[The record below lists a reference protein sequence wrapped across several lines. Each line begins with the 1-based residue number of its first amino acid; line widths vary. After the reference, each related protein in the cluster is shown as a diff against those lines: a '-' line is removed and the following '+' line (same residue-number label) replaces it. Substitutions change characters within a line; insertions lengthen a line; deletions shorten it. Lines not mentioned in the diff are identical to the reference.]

1 MTPSQAQAKAAA
13 DLILLSNESRNLEHF
28 ENFEHADPTYLN
40 RMGNSDMNFLEHLA
54 AVNPN
59 LHRAVTAT
67 MASASNKG
75 KTFGHPIS
83 SFRAP
88 VAAATITLNVVRK
101 VLTANG
107 SVVDSNGNYVN
118 LPSPIF
124 GVGEYES
131 LWYRVI
137 NRYLPQDGSVVVTA
151 VVKTADQQSI
161 VITYQGKNL
170 AGATATESVTIS
182 LIGSPYT
189 NLVRFIQSMAFTVSQ
204 PKVRISDATR
214 TDQFEVQFKMFYGS
228 AWGKTSDDYL
238 VPNDYETDLQLKDNI
253 RVLATT
259 LKFDPEHTFV
269 PQIVQPTAQS
279 INSVFTLGFTMYI
292 QNFDKFN
299 EFSSLAHG
307 HR

>member
-1 MTPSQAQAKAAA
+1 MKDKQAKAIA
-13 DLILLSNESRNLEHF
+13 DLILLSNQDRSNLEH
-28 ENFEHADPTYLN
+28 FEHADPTYLN
-40 RMGNSDMNFLEHLA
+40 RMGSDMFSLEHLA
-54 AVNPN
+54 AVNPQIA
-59 LHRAVTAT
+59 HAVAAT
-67 MASASNKG
+67 MKSAGNTG
-75 KTFGHPIS
+75 KSFGAPIS

-101 VLTANG
+101 ILTGAEASAG
-107 SVVDSNGNYVN
+107 SLVDSNGNYVA
-118 LPSPIF
+118 LPAPIF

-137 NRYLPQDGSVVVTA
+137 NRYLPQDGSVSIVS

-161 VITYQGKNL
+161 IITYSGLNSAGK
-170 AGATATESVTIS
+170 AATESVTIS

-189 NLVRFIQSMAFTVSQ
+189 NLVRFISGMAFTVSQ

-214 TDQFEVQFKMFYGS
+214 TDQFEVQFKVFYGS
-228 AWGKTSDDYL
+228 PWGKTSDDYL

-269 PQIVQPTAQS
+269 PEVVQPTEQTIGS
-279 INSVFTLGFTMYI
+279 TFTLGFTMYI

-299 EFSSLAHG
+299 EFASLAKAA

>member
-1 MTPSQAQAKAAA
+1 MKTQSQKAA
-13 DLILLSNESRNLEHF
+13 DLILASQANRQDLNYL
-28 ENFEHADPTYLN
+28 EHADPTYLN
-40 RMGNSDMNFLEHLA
+40 RMGNDANNFSLEHLA
-54 AVNPN
+54 AVNPQ
-59 LHRAVTAT
+59 LATAVAAT
-67 MASASNKG
+67 MASAGNKG

-88 VAAATITLNVVRK
+88 VAAATITINATRK
-101 VLTANG
+101 ILTSAGGGG
-107 SVVDSNGNYVN
+107 SLVDSNGNFVD

-124 GVGEYES
+124 GVGEFQS

-137 NRYLPQDGSVVVTA
+137 NRYLPQDGSVNIVSVVQS
-151 VVKTADQQSI
+151 ADQQSI
-161 VITYQGKNL
+161 IITYSGKNSL
-170 AGATATESVTIS
+170 GEAATESITITM
-182 LIGSPYT
+182 IGAPYT
-189 NLVRFIQSMAFTVSQ
+189 NLVRFIQGMAFTVSQ

-238 VPNDYETDLQLKDNI
+238 VANDYETDLQLKDNI

-269 PQIVQPTAQS
+269 PLVVQPTTQAVG
-279 INSVFTLGFTMYI
+279 NTFTLGFTMYI

-299 EFSSLAHG
+299 EFGSLAHP
-307 HR
+307 HK